1 MKIII
6 IIATSLI
13 LYCSSTIAQTKPLEV
28 DIRGR
33 GCNGGSGVCTTGS
46 TGLRQTNTNMKNFN
60 ITKLTSKSM
69 VIEIELSK
77 LNSEEQKVFLGKE
90 YSTAINQ
97 EELFFIQEQDFIF
110 DINTL
115 LYLELDPAYRL
126 LKRGT
131 YPLQI
136 VNDSALVTIELSV
149 Y

>member
-1 MKIII
+1 MKILLL
-6 IIATSLI
+6 IATSLI
-13 LYCSSTIAQTKPLEV
+13 LYCSSAVAQSKPLNM

-33 GCNGGSGVCTTGS
+33 SCNGGSGLCSITIGSKQTG
-46 TGLRQTNTNMKNFN
+46 MKNFN

-69 VIEIELSK
+69 VIEIEASK
-77 LNSEEQKVFLGKE
+77 LTLEEQKVFFGKTYAQVLTDE
-90 YSTAINQ
+90 D
-97 EELFFIQEQDFIF
+97 LFFIQEQDFIF

-131 YPLQI
+131 YPIEI
-136 VNDSALVTIELSV
+136 VNDTVLVTVSLSA